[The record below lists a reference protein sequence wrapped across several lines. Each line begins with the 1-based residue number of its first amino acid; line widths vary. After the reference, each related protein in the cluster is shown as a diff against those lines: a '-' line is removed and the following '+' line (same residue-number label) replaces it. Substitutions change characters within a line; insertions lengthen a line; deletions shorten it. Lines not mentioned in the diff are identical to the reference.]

1 MTRRFTVD
9 ASKKIRAAED
19 IKEDP
24 RQEEFDTLR
33 DKVAEDFDYV
43 MSGIERLGREGQLD
57 NAIDLLNTLSDTL
70 DSAVGIIGNDFKN
83 RDSEGV

>member
-9 ASKKIRAAED
+9 ASKKIKAAED

-24 RQEEFDTLR
+24 RQEEFDTLQ

-83 RDSEGV
+83 SDSEGV

>member
-9 ASKKIRAAED
+9 ASKKIKAAED

-24 RQEEFDTLR
+24 RQEEFDTLQ

-83 RDSEGV
+83 NDSESV